1 MGLFSKK
8 KKDEGE
14 ERHHTSHEDAKAL
27 HPQIHDPILTAIQE
41 QQPYEVGSSDP
52 TQSVSPSGALRDVFG
67 HQITNPDI
75 SNPARSREERPLD
88 TIRSFEYSATGDES
102 LREMQ
107 ETPRLGFRPREQFS
121 SMPRFDTN
129 PYAQDEN
136 IISFG
141 DPSAAEAE
149 NERKNVYYP
158 PTPQSTTVA
167 KQKKKKGLFRRN
179 KGDDDN

>member
-8 KKDEGE
+8 KKEDDDRG
-14 ERHHTSHEDAKAL
+14 HTSHEDAKAL

-67 HQITNPDI
+67 NQIVNPDI

-102 LREMQ
+102 LRELQ
-107 ETPRLGFRPREQFS
+107 ETQRLGFRPRDQFS
-121 SMPRFDTN
+121 SMPHFETN

-141 DPSAAEAE
+141 DPNAAVD
-149 NERKNVYYP
+149 ERKDIYYP
-158 PTPQSTTVA
+158 PPPQSTSA
-167 KQKKKKGLFRRN
+167 PDKKKKKGLFRR
-179 KGDDDN
+179 KDKDE